1 MAASSIST
9 ELKQFHLSALAR
21 IQQEFASG
29 KGGRAVVAERTA
41 MVDAICLRLWK
52 EFISPDPEAP
62 AGLTAVAIGGYGRR
76 MLFPHSDVD
85 LLFLHDNTG
94 IEKELKDKTRRF
106 SQEFW
111 DLKLRLSPQNRTFA
125 ECDRVDPENLEFTIA
140 ILDCRYLAGDRGLY
154 KRLHESVVPR
164 LIMREGQMIVQ
175 RLAELTQERHAKYAH
190 TVYHLEPNIKDGPGG
205 LRDCNVVHWLSLVSA
220 VEKLRN
226 WPSQDS
232 LISPS
237 VREQYDSALDFLV
250 SVRSFLH
257 FRQGREENQLSWEA
271 QAEAAAK
278 SIGVEGGSAKTAE
291 DWMRIFFQQ
300 ARSIH
305 RVATQLLE
313 EIPASRSSLY
323 REFQNWRSRLSN
335 SNFSVVNGFI
345 LLQQPGAAKNPELL
359 LSMFEFM
366 AEHGLKLGTS
376 TEHRIEQAFATL
388 SSHAPK
394 GAKLWAQLRDVLVQP
409 HAADALR
416 AMHHLKLLNLF
427 MPELAAID
435 SLVVRDYYHRFTVDE
450 HSFRAIESLHR
461 LRKPQSEWEKRF
473 SEIFAELEQ
482 PELLFLALL
491 LHDVGKGLPGT
502 DHVAASLAEA
512 EKCLARLNVGAA
524 DSEVVTFL
532 IASHLD
538 ISAALRR
545 DIFDPATIH
554 AFAEKMGTPERLKM
568 LCLMTYADIRSVNP
582 DALTPWKADN
592 IWQLYIAASNH
603 LNRSIDQETVH
614 AGAHDETLMR
624 LRALAPKQSKKLNA
638 FVEGL
643 PQRYLKTYAPEALLQ
658 HLQMANALGDDP
670 VQIDLKRG
678 RHWFEMTVVTADRPG
693 LFSKIA
699 GALAAWGMNIIKANA
714 FSDQAAVVVDTF
726 YFTDR
731 FRTLELN
738 LPEWERFK
746 RSISA
751 VLMGE
756 TDLDRMMRD
765 RLRREKAAPV
775 KVKVD
780 TRIEFDDASSH
791 HSTIVQIIAQDR
803 PGLLHRISSVF
814 AYHQCNIDIALIDTE
829 GQMAID
835 VFYLTSAGAKLSPK
849 QQAEIREALA
859 EALAEGAA

>member
-1 MAASSIST
+1 MAASTIST
-9 ELKQFHLSALAR
+9 ELKQFHLSAVAR

-29 KGGRAVVAERTA
+29 KSGRAVVGERTA
-41 MVDAICLRLWK
+41 MVDGICLRLWK
-52 EFISPDPEAP
+52 EFISEDAEAP
-62 AGLTAVAIGGYGRR
+62 TGLTAVAIGGYGRR
-76 MLFPHSDVD
+76 MLFPHSDID
-85 LLFLHDNTG
+85 LLFLHDNSG

-106 SQEFW
+106 SQELW
-111 DLKLRLSPQNRTFA
+111 DLKLRLSPQNRTVA

-140 ILDCRYLAGDRGLY
+140 LLDCRYLAGDRELY

-175 RLAELTQERHAKYAH
+175 RLAELTQARHANYAH

-205 LRDCNVVHWLSLVSA
+205 LRDCNVVHWLSLVSS

-226 WPSQDS
+226 WPSEDS
-232 LISPS
+232 LILPS
-237 VREQYDSALDFLV
+237 MQEQYETALDFLM

-257 FRQGREENQLSWEA
+257 FRQGRDENQLSWEA

-278 SIGVEGGSAKTAE
+278 RVGITGEEAKTPE
-291 DWMRIFFQQ
+291 DWMRTFFQQ

-376 TEHRIEQAFATL
+376 TEHRIEQAFPAL
-388 SSHAPK
+388 SSHLPR
-394 GAKLWAQLRDVLVQP
+394 GAKLWAQLRDILVQP

-427 MPELAAID
+427 MPELAVID
-435 SLVVRDYYHRFTVDE
+435 SLVIRDYYHRFTVDE
-450 HSFRAIESLHR
+450 HSFRAIENLHR

-473 SEIFAELEQ
+473 SEIFTELEQ
-482 PELLFLALL
+482 PELLFFALL
-491 LHDVGKGLPGT
+491 LHDVGKGMPGN
-502 DHVAASLAEA
+502 DHVAASLGEA
-512 EKCLARLNVGAA
+512 EKCLARMEMPREDRELVL
-524 DSEVVTFL
+524 FL
-532 IASHLD
+532 IGSHLD

-554 AFAEKMGTPERLKM
+554 AFADKMGTPERLKM

-582 DALTPWKADN
+582 DALTPWKAEN

-603 LNRSIDQETVH
+603 LNRSIDRETVH
-614 AGAHDETLMR
+614 ANAKNEALAR
-624 LRALAPKQSKKLNA
+624 LRALAPKQAKKLNA
-638 FVEGL
+638 FIEGL
-643 PQRYLKTYAPEALLQ
+643 PQRYLKSYPAEAILQ
-658 HLQMANALGDDP
+658 HLEMANALGNDP
-670 VQIDLKRG
+670 VQIELKRG

-714 FSDQAAVVVDTF
+714 FSDQAGVIVDTF
-726 YFTDR
+726 YFTDH

-746 RSISA
+746 RSVSA
-751 VLMGE
+751 VVLGE
-756 TDLDRMMRD
+756 TDLNRMMRD

-780 TRIEFDDASSH
+780 TRIEFDDASSQ
-791 HSTIVQIIAQDR
+791 HSTILQIIAQDR
-803 PGLLHRISSVF
+803 LGLLHRISSVF
-814 AYHQCNIDIALIDTE
+814 AYHGCNIEVALIDTE

-835 VFYLTSAGAKLSPK
+835 VFYLTSAGAKLNPE
-849 QQAEIREALA
+849 QEAGIREALA
-859 EALAEGAA
+859 ESLEDAA